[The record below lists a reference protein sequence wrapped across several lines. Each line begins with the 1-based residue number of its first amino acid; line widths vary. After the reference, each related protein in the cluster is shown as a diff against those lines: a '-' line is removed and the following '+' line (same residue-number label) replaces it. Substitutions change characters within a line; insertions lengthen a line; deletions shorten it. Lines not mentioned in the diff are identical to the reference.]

1 MSNIRPIDALR
12 RFWWVVLIFTVAGAL
27 VAGIP
32 QPESAADSVT
42 RYTADHTILVSSS
55 SESGGLYSDPQ
66 AFNQL
71 QLFATTGEVPA
82 RAADALGYT
91 GSPAALASQISVT
104 ADQATGALQIAT
116 TQATA
121 DDAVKIADAF
131 AEQLITY
138 LAERQDTLREDRL
151 TSNLNRLDEL
161 EAQINDAEAAAR
173 RNPDD
178 VVVKSQLDALGRQ
191 YSVVFEQF
199 NVLQADEGQLVLTTL
214 QKAQPVAVT
223 EQGLSA
229 PRSRTGRAILGA
241 IAGMAVGIGLALLL
255 ARSDRKIRSRDQA
268 EQILG
273 LKASAIVP
281 DARKQDLTQ
290 LAVQAN
296 RHDPL
301 SDAYR
306 TMRSVISFI
315 ESDGSAA
322 GAEPEPQ
329 QAAIVVVVSPGQG
342 DGKTSVSANLA
353 AAFEEAGSRTVA
365 VNSDFRRPALSKRL
379 IGYDPTP
386 NTEPLKSIETGPLQM
401 AILPTEMDGLV
412 LLDLAGMDGHSPSD
426 LARSTNRLLK
436 RMVKVADT
444 IVVDTSPVGATAE
457 VLEFVPIADTV
468 LVVVR
473 LGHTSITAARR
484 TIDMVRTL
492 SNGDVLLTI
501 VGGTSEDS
509 AYYYYSPT
517 TKSSRFRRKK
527 AAPPAAAGPMP
538 RTAGIDVNTAST
550 NGNGVHAEPTE
561 AADTPFDRT
570 VGT

>member
-12 RFWWVVLIFTVAGAL
+12 RFWWVVLILTVVGAL
-27 VAGIP
+27 VAGLP

-55 SESGGLYSDPQ
+55 AESGGLYNDPQ

-82 RAADALGYT
+82 RAAESIGYT
-91 GSPAALASQISVT
+91 GSPAALASQISVS
-104 ADQATGALQIAT
+104 ADQTTGALQIAT

-121 DDAVKIADAF
+121 DDAVQIADAF
-131 AEQLITY
+131 ADELVTY

-214 QKAQPVAVT
+214 QRAQPVAIT

-229 PRSRTGRAILGA
+229 PRSRTGRALLGA

-255 ARSDRKIRSRDQA
+255 ARSDRKIRSREQA

-281 DARKQDLTQ
+281 DAHKQDLTQ

-301 SDAYR
+301 SDSYR

-315 ESDGSAA
+315 DSDGGSSTEA
-322 GAEPEPQ
+322 PEP

-353 AAFEEAGSRTVA
+353 AAFVEAGDRTVA

-379 IGYDPTP
+379 VGYEPTP
-386 NTEPLKSIETGPLQM
+386 STEALKTIETGSLQM
-401 AILPTEMDGLV
+401 AILPTEMDNLV
-412 LLDLAGMDGHSPSD
+412 LLDLAGMEGQSPSD
-426 LARSTNRLLK
+426 LARSTSRLLK

-473 LGHTSITAARR
+473 LGHTSISSARR
-484 TIDMVRTL
+484 TIEMVRTL
-492 SNGDVLLTI
+492 STGDVLLTI

-509 AYYYYSPT
+509 AYYYYRPT
-517 TKSSRFRRKK
+517 NHGSRFRRRK
-527 AAPPAAAGPMP
+527 ASDRDRDNGNGM
-538 RTAGIDVNTAST
+538 ST
-550 NGNGVHAEPTE
+550 NGNGTHWDVSGTTAAAERPTS
-561 AADTPFDRT
+561 T
-570 VGT
+570 